1 MTHKEVLES
10 LLSGQ
15 IVEREGLL
23 CSYLYKMVDETIY
36 YVIPYGISRH
46 DWKPIEVINDYV
58 CENGMDDYSDKIL
71 KALLGE
77 DYQKEYLIGVR
88 KSL

>member
-36 YVIPYGISRH
+36 YTIPYGISRY
-46 DWKPIEVINDYV
+46 DWKPI
-58 CENGMDDYSDKIL
+58 GFDDVFEFYGKFSI
-71 KALLGE
+71 
-77 DYQKEYLIGVR
+77 YR
-88 KSL
+88 K

>member
-15 IVEREGLL
+15 IVRRDGVL
-23 CSYLYKMVDETIY
+23 CDYLYKMVDETIY

-46 DWKPIEVINDYV
+46 DWKPIE
-58 CENGMDDYSDKIL
+58 DDDVFKFYGRFSIYK
-71 KALLGE
+71 K
-77 DYQKEYLIGVR
+77 
-88 KSL
+88 

>member
-36 YVIPYGISRH
+36 YTIPYGISRY
-46 DWKPIEVINDYV
+46 DWKPIEF
-58 CENGMDDYSDKIL
+58 DDVFKFYGKFSI
-71 KALLGE
+71 
-77 DYQKEYLIGVR
+77 YR
-88 KSL
+88 K

>member
-1 MTHKEVLES
+1 MES
-10 LLSGQ
+10 NTKNFLK
-15 IVEREGLL
+15 IT
-23 CSYLYKMVDETIY
+23 VDCRDIDC
-36 YVIPYGISRH
+36 VKKAI
-46 DWKPIEVINDYV
+46 DVINDHV

-77 DYQKEYLIGVR
+77 DYQKEYLIGFR

>member
-36 YVIPYGISRH
+36 YTIPYGISRY
-46 DWKPIEVINDYV
+46 DWKPVGFEIFH
-58 CENGMDDYSDKIL
+58 L
-71 KALLGE
+71 
-77 DYQKEYLIGVR
+77 
-88 KSL
+88 

>member
-36 YVIPYGISRH
+36 YTIPYGINRY
-46 DWKPIEVINDYV
+46 DWKPIEV
-58 CENGMDDYSDKIL
+58 DDVFKFYGRFSIYKKWIKSEFYSIYD
-71 KALLGE
+71 G
-77 DYQKEYLIGVR
+77 
-88 KSL
+88 